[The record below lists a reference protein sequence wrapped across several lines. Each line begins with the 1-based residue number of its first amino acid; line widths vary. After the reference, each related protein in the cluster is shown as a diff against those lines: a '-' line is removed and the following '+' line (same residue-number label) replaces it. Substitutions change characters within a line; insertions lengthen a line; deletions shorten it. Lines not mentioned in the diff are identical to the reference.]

1 MIGKEDSR
9 CHMNQIDFLING
21 QYISNS
27 NTIAN
32 SFNNY
37 FINVGN
43 SLASSIEGTAYS
55 SILKDMNTELEKVD
69 KWLKSNKLSVN
80 IKKLI
85 I

>member
-1 MIGKEDSR
+1 MIGKEDSG

-37 FINVGN
+37 FSNVGN
-43 SLASSIEGTAYS
+43 SLLVFTLSDNIFSYSENHSVHLIEISNFLNNG
-55 SILKDMNTELEKVD
+55 KV
-69 KWLKSNKLSVN
+69 
-80 IKKLI
+80 I
-85 I
+85 